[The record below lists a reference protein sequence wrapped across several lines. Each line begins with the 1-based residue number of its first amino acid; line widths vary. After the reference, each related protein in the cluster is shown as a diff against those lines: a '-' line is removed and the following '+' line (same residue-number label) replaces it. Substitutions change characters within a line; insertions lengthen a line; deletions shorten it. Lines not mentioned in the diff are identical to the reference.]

1 MLVLLT
7 NIKFR
12 VFSFYLSWYQI
23 QSIFCVIWCL
33 VSMLVSGYYTMLRKH
48 SRFRGKEEY
57 IAELSKV
64 HAKQISYQCFLTS
77 IFPEDIFIKTLLSIL
92 TGAEAVVNMAF
103 AKTWVENYL
112 YVTLVFALTLVV
124 ILHNRN
130 SFVL

>member
-1 MLVLLT
+1 MLLPLMLLLKMLVLLT
-7 NIKFR
+7 NFKFR
-12 VFSFYLSWYQI
+12 VFSFYLSWCQI

-33 VSMLVSGYYTMLRKH
+33 VSMLVSGYYAMLRKH

-92 TGAEAVVNMAF
+92 SGGGH
-103 AKTWVENYL
+103 WIL
-112 YVTLVFALTLVV
+112 VTSSEFLFV
-124 ILHNRN
+124 ILFG
-130 SFVL
+130 SIFYVYFILFF